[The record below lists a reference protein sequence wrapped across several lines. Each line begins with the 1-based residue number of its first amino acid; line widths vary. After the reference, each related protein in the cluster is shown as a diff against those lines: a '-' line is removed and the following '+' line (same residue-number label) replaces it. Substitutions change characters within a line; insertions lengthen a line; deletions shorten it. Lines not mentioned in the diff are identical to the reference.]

1 MSEEGNMELDKYDQT
16 LLDGEFGESRQKMM
30 EILLALG
37 KIYDAARFIPVK
49 SVQISGASF
58 KTIGEAGLEWLSSID
73 ARAVVPAFLNP
84 IGMPRSGWEE
94 LGISQSFAEKQ
105 NLVNETYARL
115 GIRPTYTCTP
125 YYFSIVERG
134 DHVAWSES
142 SAVSYANSVIGART
156 NREGGPS
163 ALAAALTGKT
173 PEYGLHIVK
182 NRLPQ
187 IEFRLDDPEVA
198 KRWTNAE
205 YGALGVVAGT
215 IAGNRIP
222 LFMSLRPNRDMLKS
236 LGAAMAASGSVA
248 LYHVNEITP
257 ETRFPFFKQ
266 HISENER
273 EIVTIEVADVL
284 DVFEDIDVSA
294 VAIGCPHLSKEEIT
308 RVAELLSGKKTTIP
322 FYVFVAEEM
331 KVSCTGELA
340 MIAKSGAKVIPD
352 TCIVVSPLMDHAG
365 AVITNSGKAFSYLLG
380 MCGVTPR
387 MGTLEECIRV
397 GCGK

>member
-1 MSEEGNMELDKYDQT
+1 MELDKYDQA
-16 LLDGEFGESRQKMM
+16 LLDGEYGESRQKMM

-37 KIYDAARFIPVK
+37 KIYDAERFIPVK
-49 SVQISGASF
+49 NVQVSGASF

-73 ARAVVPAFLNP
+73 AKAVVPAFLNP

-94 LGISQSFAEKQ
+94 LGIPQSFAEKQ
-105 NLVNETYARL
+105 IQVNKAYIRL

-134 DHVAWSES
+134 DHLAWSES
-142 SAVSYANSVIGART
+142 SAVSYANSMLGART

-187 IEFRLDDPEVA
+187 IEFQLDNPEAA
-198 KRWTNAE
+198 KKWTNAE
-205 YGALGVVAGT
+205 YGALGVVAGA

-222 LFMSLRPNRDMLKS
+222 LFMGIRPNRDMLKS

-266 HISENER
+266 HIVEDER
-273 EIVTIEVADVL
+273 EVVTIEVASVL
-284 DVFEDIDVSA
+284 DMFKETEVSA
-294 VAIGCPHLSKEEIT
+294 VAIGCPHLSREEAA
-308 RVAELLSGKKTTIP
+308 RAAELLAGKKTMMP

-331 KVSCTGELA
+331 MASCAEELA
-340 MIAKSGAKVIPD
+340 VIAKSGAKVVPD
-352 TCIVVSPLMDHAG
+352 TCMVVSPLMDHAG
-365 AVITNSGKAFSYLLG
+365 AIMTCSGKAFSYLPS

-387 MGTLEECIRV
+387 MGTLEECVRI
-397 GCGK
+397 GCGE